1 MRLRKID
8 SVAAGSSCA
17 GAAQAATIEA
27 AAQRRAARQARG
39 GGEKMGQTVQ
49 SAAVRVGRSGKN
61 ATLPPQRHVGG
72 GDAPPI
78 VLSWNSWNWS
88 FTKRITKL
96 DFPTAVSPNS
106 TSLNVYVSG
115 PSISS
120 KIWKRQVAPSR
131 VN

>member
-27 AAQRRAARQARG
+27 AAQRRATREARGG

-115 PSISS
+115 PSISVQS
-120 KIWKRQVAPSR
+120 WNAGSAVRA
-131 VN
+131 